1 MSFTRRLLRYY
12 LYYTAGFLAFVLM
25 IGLLERV
32 NGPGVWI
39 GYAFLFVTIAV
50 YAVIGL
56 ISRTS
61 DATEYYVAGR
71 RVPPMFNGMAC
82 AADWMSA
89 ASFMGLAGSLY
100 VSGYDGLAYV
110 MGWTGGYCLV
120 AFLLAPYLRKMGRY
134 TVPDFLGTRYDSNL
148 VRALGVFSTILCSFV
163 YLVAQIQGVGLIAS
177 RFIGVEFTIGIFFGL
192 AGILVCSFL
201 GGMRAV
207 TWTQVAQYI
216 IMITAFLVPTAMIG
230 HQTGNGWF
238 PQFSY
243 GEALAKVE
251 ALERAIQ
258 QSVPEREVRDYYR
271 EQAEQMQRRLDG
283 LPDSFYSE
291 RAELERQLLDTK
303 RRNGPLRDVK
313 VLETKLDAFPRD
325 VGEAQNQWLEMRN
338 QYVERSEP
346 PHAMTEP
353 FPARDDTTRSSQRL
367 NFLLLMLC
375 LMIGTASLPH
385 ILTRYGTTATVQ
397 GARSSVGWTLFFVAL
412 LYVSAPALA
421 VMLKYDV
428 LLHLVGSRYENLPGW
443 VTQWRHATPVQLD
456 ISDVY
461 RDGVVQWGEIW
472 MQPDMLVLAG
482 PEIAG
487 LPYVISGLVAA
498 GALAAVL
505 STADGLLLT
514 IANALSHDVYFH
526 MVDRN
531 ASSQKRVTTS
541 KILLLCVAMFASYV
555 TSLKLGNILFLVGA
569 AFSLAASCLFPAL
582 VLGVFW
588 KRTTRLGATAGMVS
602 GLLVCV
608 YYIMTT
614 YPFFTRLTG
623 FAGSRWWGV
632 DPISAGAFGVPVGF
646 AVAIVFSLLGG
657 RPSERDR
664 HLVDH
669 LRRP

>member
-1 MSFTRRLLRYY
+1 
-12 LYYTAGFLAFVLM
+12 
-25 IGLLERV
+25 
-32 NGPGVWI
+32 
-39 GYAFLFVTIAV
+39 
-50 YAVIGL
+50 
-56 ISRTS
+56 
-61 DATEYYVAGR
+61 
-71 RVPPMFNGMAC
+71 
-82 AADWMSA
+82 
-89 ASFMGLAGSLY
+89 
-100 VSGYDGLAYV
+100 
-110 MGWTGGYCLV
+110 
-120 AFLLAPYLRKMGRY
+120 
-134 TVPDFLGTRYDSNL
+134 
-148 VRALGVFSTILCSFV
+148 
-163 YLVAQIQGVGLIAS
+163 
-177 RFIGVEFTIGIFFGL
+177 
-192 AGILVCSFL
+192 CSFL

-243 GEALAKVE
+243 GTALAKVE
-251 ALERAIQ
+251 ALERQIQ

-283 LPDSFYSE
+283 LPDSFYGE

-313 VLETKLDAFPRD
+313 VLEAKLEAFPRD
-325 VGEAQNQWLEMRN
+325 VGEAQNRWLEMRN

-346 PHAMTEP
+346 QHAMTEP
-353 FPARDDTTRSSQRL
+353 FPAHDDATRNAQRL
-367 NFLLLMLC
+367 NFLLLMVC

-428 LLHLVGSRYENLPGW
+428 LLHLVGARYENLPGW
-443 VTQWRHATPVQLD
+443 VMQWRHATPVQLD

-555 TSLKLGNILFLVGA
+555 TSLNLGNILFLVGA
-569 AFSLAASCLFPAL
+569 AFSLAASCL
-582 VLGVFW
+582 
-588 KRTTRLGATAGMVS
+588 
-602 GLLVCV
+602 
-608 YYIMTT
+608 
-614 YPFFTRLTG
+614 
-623 FAGSRWWGV
+623 
-632 DPISAGAFGVPVGF
+632 
-646 AVAIVFSLLGG
+646 
-657 RPSERDR
+657 
-664 HLVDH
+664 
-669 LRRP
+669 